1 MSELYDI
8 FFSAQLIDDFD
19 EGTVRKNI
27 AQLFKANE
35 ATLEKLFSGKPQLI
49 KSGVDKPAAVKYK
62 AALQKAGA
70 VARVRKHVPAGDQAP
85 APKAAAP
92 KPKAAAKPAP
102 APEIPMEEDL
112 PSSGDI
118 TPAAATASVG
128 KGADVKSEEAR
139 DAALAN
145 QPDAVT
151 FGEEISVAPAGSDLL
166 QDEELEQPE
175 VLEVDTS
182 SIELAA
188 PFDEFEI
195 IEVEVP
201 PAPDTSHLSM
211 GEVGE
216 DIPHLES
223 TEETVNPDTSH
234 LSMGEVGEDIP
245 NLEPDVELL
254 DPDTSGIDLA
264 PEGSDMLDEKDR
276 HKDEAE
282 APKTDHLSLK
292 D

>member
-188 PFDEFEI
+188 TFDEFEI

-223 TEETVNPDTSH
+223 TEETVKPDTSH

-282 APKTDHLSLK
+282 APNTDHLSLK